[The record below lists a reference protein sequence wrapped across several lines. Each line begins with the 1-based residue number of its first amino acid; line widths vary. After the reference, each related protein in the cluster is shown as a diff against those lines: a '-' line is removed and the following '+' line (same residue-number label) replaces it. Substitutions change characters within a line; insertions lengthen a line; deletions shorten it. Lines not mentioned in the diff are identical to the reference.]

1 MHIQESGEMYL
12 ETILVLSKKN
22 QFVRS
27 IDVGEYMGYSK
38 PSVSRA
44 IGLLKKGGYVTSDS
58 DGHLSLTDEGRE
70 LAEKVVAACEK
81 ESNFKTLYAD
91 ELSIKDK
98 IATIAKEIYGAA
110 DVVYEG
116 TADKQLS
123 EILALNPDYAKFP
136 VCMAKT
142 QYSLSDDPAKLGRP
156 TGFTLTVREI
166 KLSAGAQ
173 FIVVLTG
180 TILTMPGLP
189 KAPAAYS
196 IDVDDAGKI
205 TGLF

>member
-70 LAEKVVAACEK
+70 LAEK
-81 ESNFKTLYAD
+81 
-91 ELSIKDK
+91 
-98 IATIAKEIYGAA
+98 IY
-110 DVVYEG
+110 
-116 TADKQLS
+116 S
-123 EILALNPDYAKFP
+123 RHN
-136 VCMAKT
+136 
-142 QYSLSDDPAKLGRP
+142 
-156 TGFTLTVREI
+156 
-166 KLSAGAQ
+166 
-173 FIVVLTG
+173 VLTRFLVSLG
-180 TILTMPGLP
+180 VSEE
-189 KAPAAYS
+189 AAS
-196 IDVDDAGKI
+196 EDACKMEHVI
-205 TGLF
+205 SDESMEAIEKFINR